1 MKKLLI
7 FFFLASCVS
16 PNSNLGSNT
25 KNFDFNADL
34 NFEDFNEL
42 LIEYVKTSSY
52 PNIDN

>member
-7 FFFLASCVS
+7 FFFLVSCVS
-16 PNSNLGSNT
+16 TNSNLESNT
-25 KNFDFNADL
+25 KKLDFNTDL

-42 LIEYVKTSSY
+42 LIEYAKTSSY